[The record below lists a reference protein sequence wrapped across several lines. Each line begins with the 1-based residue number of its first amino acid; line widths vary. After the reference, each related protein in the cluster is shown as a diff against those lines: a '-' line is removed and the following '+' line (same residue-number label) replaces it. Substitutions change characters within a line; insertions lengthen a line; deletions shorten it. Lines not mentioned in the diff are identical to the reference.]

1 MLGFGDGIIGYVGT
15 MDATSFLWRLTV
27 FGSKGWVEMR
37 SQHCLVT
44 RMIEDG
50 ENTET
55 VKDYKVVDTLR
66 LKLEAFADAINGGA
80 PYLITGEE
88 MITTPALWEAATKAV
103 AQGKTITL

>member
-1 MLGFGDGIIGYVGT
+1 MLGFGDGISGYMGT
-15 MDATSFLWRLTV
+15 MDATGFLWRPSV
-27 FGSKGWVEMR
+27 FGSKGWAEMR

-55 VKDYKVVDTLR
+55 VKDYKAVDTLH
-66 LKLEAFADAINGGA
+66 LELEAFADAIKGGA
-80 PYLITGEE
+80 PYPITGEE
-88 MITTPALWEAATKAV
+88 MIATPALWEAATKAV